1 MSLTGKTT
9 EEQIWNYLKGK
20 GMNNYGIAGLMGN
33 LYAESGLRPTN
44 LQNSFENKLGMTD
57 DNYTTSVD
65 NGDYT
70 NFVKDSAGYGL
81 AQWTYW
87 SRKQNLLNFVRE
99 KGKSIGDLEAQLDF
113 LYKELS
119 EGYKE
124 VLSILKTASSV
135 RQASDAVLTKFE
147 RPADQSVTVQEKRAD
162 YGQNYYNKYAG
173 GKQTMGKKVF
183 LGVGHGGSDP
193 GAVKYIKEADVNL
206 AMATACAEYL
216 RANGIEVKMS
226 RTVDENDPL
235 TDEIK
240 ECNDFAPD
248 LAVDIHNNAGGG
260 DGFEAFYH
268 HGGGT
273 SKMLAQ
279 NIETEVKAIGQNSRG
294 LKTKLNSSGSDYYGF
309 IRCINA
315 PSVICEGVF
324 VDNAAD
330 AAQADELS
338 EQKAFGIAYAKGI
351 LKTLGVAD
359 NKPTT
364 SEPSSSSKPASG
376 DTVNSFP
383 AVPFQVQV
391 IISDLNYRSRPS
403 MDGTIKGHTGKGVF
417 TIVEVQDGWGKL
429 KSEAGWIWLKN
440 PAYCTVKGTV
450 ASSQTTATPA
460 KKSVEE
466 IAKEVIQGKW
476 GNGGERK
483 KKLEAAGYKYAEVQ
497 AAVNRML
504 K

>member
-1 MSLTGKTT
+1 MDR
-9 EEQIWNYLKGK
+9 EQTIWQYLQSKL
-20 GMNNYGIAGLMGN
+20 NNPYGTAGIMGN
-33 LYAESGLRPTN
+33 LYAESGLNPQN
-44 LQNSFENKLGMTD
+44 LQNSYEKKLGYTD
-57 DNYTTSVD
+57 SE
-65 NGDYT
+65 YT
-70 NFVKDSAGYGL
+70 NAVDSGEYKNFTNDSAGYGL

-87 SRKQNLLNFVRE
+87 SRKVNLQNFAKDAR
-99 KGKSIGDLEAQLDF
+99 KSIGDLEMQLDF
-113 LYKELS
+113 LWKELQ
-119 EGYKE
+119 GYKE
-124 VLSILKTASSV
+124 VLETLKKATSV
-135 RQASDAVLTKFE
+135 REASDSVLLKFE
-147 RPADQSVTVQEKRAD
+147 RPADQSKAVQAKRAE

-206 AMATACAEYL
+206 AMAKYCAEYL
-216 RANGIEVKMS
+216 RANGVDVKMS

-235 TDEIK
+235 TEEIQ
-240 ECNDFAPD
+240 ECNAFNPD

-260 DGFEAFYH
+260 DGFEVFYH

-273 SKMLAQ
+273 SKTLAQ

-364 SEPSSSSKPASG
+364 SEPSSSSEPASG

-383 AVPFQVQV
+383 TVPFQVQV

-403 MDGTIKGHTGKGVF
+403 MDGTIKGQTGKGVF
-417 TIVEVQDGWGKL
+417 TIVEVQDGWGRL
-429 KSEAGWIWLKN
+429 KSGAGWIWLKN
-440 PAYCTVKGTV
+440 PNYCTVKGTV
-450 ASSQTTATPA
+450 ASPQPAPQPTPQPA
-460 KKSVEE
+460 KKSIEE
-466 IAKEVIQGKW
+466 IAREVIQGKW
-476 GNGGERK
+476 GNGGDRK
-483 KKLEAAGYKYAEVQ
+483 KRLEAAGYNYSEVQ
-497 AAVNRML
+497 SRVNELCR
-504 K
+504 